1 MTSYL
6 PLASKTGW
14 ILRRMGFDRNPL
26 RRPIDRVHAIV
37 RAMLA
42 ILFLVGGPGAAV
54 TVSHEVESTGLQAG
68 RAQAAAWHIVPA
80 VVLRERL
87 LTAAWRQPGTARPVV
102 LSVRWM
108 TPRGWSQTERILVG
122 RPAVRGSKVPVW
134 LNASGRPTQP
144 PLTRSQISDRAVGAA
159 VATLAALAI
168 LLWVTSKIALRTFDR
183 YRLARWEADWLL
195 VEPRWTKRQ

>member
-6 PLASKTGW
+6 PLAGKTGW

-26 RRPIDRVHAIV
+26 RRPIDRVHAIL
-37 RAMLA
+37 RAALA
-42 ILFLVGGPGAAV
+42 ILFLVGGPGAVV
-54 TVSHEVESTGLQAG
+54 TVSHQVENAGLQAG

-80 VVLRERL
+80 IVLRERSL
-87 LTAAWRQPGTARPVV
+87 AAVWRQPGTGRPV
-102 LSVRWM
+102 LLWVRWM
-108 TPRGWSQTERILVG
+108 TPLGWSQTDRILAG
-122 RPAVRGSKVPVW
+122 RRAVRGSKVPVW
-134 LNASGRPTQP
+134 LNAWGRPAHP
-144 PLTRSQISDRAVGAA
+144 PLTRIEISDRVAGAA

-168 LLWVTSKIALRTFDR
+168 LLWVAGKVALLAFDR